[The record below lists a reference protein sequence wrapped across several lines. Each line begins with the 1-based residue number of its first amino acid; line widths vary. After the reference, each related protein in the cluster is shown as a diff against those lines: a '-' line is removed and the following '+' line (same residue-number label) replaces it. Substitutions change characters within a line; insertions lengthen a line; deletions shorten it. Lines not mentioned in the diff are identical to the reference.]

1 MKTDKKTLKTH
12 TLVRTRFVTFSL
24 KLVIGCLIL
33 AVILASSTIK
43 AKEFANQTAT
53 HSIEVPSAESSD
65 EKHADKISELGGDDD
80 QALVAERPGK
90 PDKHDSNGDDVMIR
104 PVR

>member
-1 MKTDKKTLKTH
+1 MKTDKKTLNTH
-12 TLVRTRFVTFSL
+12 TLVRTCFITFSL

-33 AVILASSTIK
+33 VVIFASSTIK
-43 AKEFANQTAT
+43 AKEFSNQTAT
-53 HSIEVPSAESSD
+53 HSIQVLSAESSD
-65 EKHADKISELGGDDD
+65 GKHADRIFEPDEDDN